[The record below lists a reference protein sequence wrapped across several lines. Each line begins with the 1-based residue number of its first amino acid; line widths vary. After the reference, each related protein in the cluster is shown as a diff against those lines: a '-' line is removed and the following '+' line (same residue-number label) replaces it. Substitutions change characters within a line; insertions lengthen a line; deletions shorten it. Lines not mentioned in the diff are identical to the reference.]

1 MLKGLTSES
10 SGCEKDRNTSWI
22 SGLYKLNNLALMLQQ
37 FKGLRRSI
45 WYVKG
50 VLFVNKSYA
59 KGESFL
65 LKMDYKGKGLDLWAE
80 HLPIKH
86 C

>member
-1 MLKGLTSES
+1 
-10 SGCEKDRNTSWI
+10 
-22 SGLYKLNNLALMLQQ
+22 MLQQ